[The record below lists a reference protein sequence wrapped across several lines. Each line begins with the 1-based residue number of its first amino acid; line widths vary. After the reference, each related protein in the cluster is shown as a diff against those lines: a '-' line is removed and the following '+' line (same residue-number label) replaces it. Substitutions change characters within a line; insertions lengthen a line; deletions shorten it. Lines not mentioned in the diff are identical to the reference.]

1 MSGPNAA
8 PAPNDEPDQRPSIL
22 VIGGTGHVGAPLCNF
37 LLERGHHVTAASRS
51 DRLVFESPAIN
62 RIQFDVTNLNDP
74 APLPRSTTAIICPWV
89 DDPNETA
96 SPWIGHLLKRLTE
109 VGLDSMIYFS
119 TMWVYG
125 TQLTGLLTESTT
137 ASPTS
142 SYGAAHLKNE
152 DLLAEYG
159 TQMGLDISV
168 LRMANLIG
176 PDPFYRFRKNISFAH
191 ELVEMATRDKAIV
204 LKSPPSTPR
213 NLLTRTLLHHD
224 LEPLLDR
231 EVVEGRFEIF
241 NFGSGATS
249 TMAKLAQEIAQLVQH
264 YYGKPIRVE
273 HPPESTSAPLFHL
286 DTTKIRSLAGP
297 GVDDLVDELE
307 LVLDEVVLGHASSN
321 ETSEK

>member
-1 MSGPNAA
+1 MSESNVALA
-8 PAPNDEPDQRPSIL
+8 MEDEPYQRPSVL
-22 VIGGTGHVGAPLCNF
+22 VVGGTGHVGAALSNF
-37 LLERGHHVTAASRS
+37 LLNRNHPVAAASRS
-51 DRLVFESPAIN
+51 SHLVFESPKIS
-62 RIQFDVTNLNDP
+62 RVLLDITDTTDTT
-74 APLPRSTTAIICPWV
+74 PLPGSSMAVICPWINEP
-89 DDPNETA
+89 DKADPQ
-96 SPWIGHLLKRLTE
+96 WMLHLLRRLAE
-109 VGLDSMIYFS
+109 AGLRSAFYFS

-152 DLLAEYG
+152 YLLAEYG
-159 TQMGLDISV
+159 TKMGLDISV
-168 LRMANLIG
+168 LRMANLVG
-176 PDPFYRFRKNISFAH
+176 PDPFYRFRENISFAH

-249 TMAKLAQEIAQLVQH
+249 TMAKLAQEIAQLVEH

-297 GVDDLVDELE
+297 GVDDLVGELE

-321 ETSEK
+321 EMSEK